1 MCAIIIRGMHTL
13 NTLFEGQKNPL
24 FMGVFFLKLLALY
37 TVSNQ
42 ERVIMG

>member
-13 NTLFEGQKNPL
+13 NTLFEGQKTPL
-24 FMGVFFLKLLALY
+24 FMGVFLALY

-42 ERVIMG
+42 ERVMMG